1 MSPKIRMVRVSS
13 LDIAPKSEADGIAG
27 ILMLC
32 AIAPYP
38 VAISRMMLTNFMICD
53 DTVFNVQGNGFL
65 GLQIYHFYFVQ
76 DYLLFKFA

>member
-1 MSPKIRMVRVSS
+1 
-13 LDIAPKSEADGIAG
+13 
-27 ILMLC
+27 MLC

-38 VAISRMMLTNFMICD
+38 VTISRMMLTNFMICD